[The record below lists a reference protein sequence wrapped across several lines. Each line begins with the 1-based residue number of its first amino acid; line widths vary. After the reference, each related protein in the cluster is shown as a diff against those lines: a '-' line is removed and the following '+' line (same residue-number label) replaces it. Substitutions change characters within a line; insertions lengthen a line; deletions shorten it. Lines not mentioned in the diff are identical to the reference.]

1 MDKILSTFWYVNDEE
16 KKDLGPLCCHLQEK
30 DLAAAAEKL
39 AECQETIFLLG
50 KQLNILRP
58 QTESS
63 PSPYRQKGGN
73 ETREEEE
80 EPTTSDMNSRD
91 LNQAEMELHRVGGE
105 SPSHLY
111 NSPMSPSDTEG
122 NILRS
127 PGHSKHPKHRST
139 NSGSSSSSS
148 SSSNPT
154 PEKHARGFTRFF
166 SSKGKD
172 GN

>member
-1 MDKILSTFWYVNDEE
+1 MK
-16 KKDLGPLCCHLQEK
+16 KKDLGPLYCHLQEK

-58 QTESS
+58 QAESS
-63 PSPYRQKGGN
+63 PSPYHQNGGN
-73 ETREEEE
+73 EIRGEEEEE
-80 EPTTSDMNSRD
+80 EPTTSDMSSRD
-91 LNQAEMELHRVGGE
+91 LNQAEMEPPRVGGE

-154 PEKHARGFTRFF
+154 PEKHARSFTRFF